1 LCVVFVMGLATS
13 AYAQLVAG
21 SPEDA
26 AYTKIVGE
34 DNPDAK
40 TSLLL
45 DFEKQF
51 PQSKVLPDIYVML
64 MGIYQQKN
72 DTGKA
77 NDFGEK
83 AIKIDAAGNRRS
95 ADVVPAAQF
104 RRYRSYSIYNTED
117 FEKGICFFTTSG
129 DRVANYPKQ
138 HSENCTAKH
147 QATRSLFKPM
157 VRILKNLRNKL
168 ISDGSIPEGAAPSY
182 FLEALLYNVP
192 NEKFGGSYL
201 DTMVAVINW
210 ILSADQNKFVCA
222 NHQYY
227 LLGDS
232 SAV

>member
-1 LCVVFVMGLATS
+1 MFTIHACLKKACGPPLSSLLSIKWPSPTNSWACSRSIRAQVLIELAPTRHVRSANMTTKVFLTLCVVFVMGLATS

-83 AIKIDAAGNRRS
+83 AIKIDAENITALLAVSRN
-95 ADVVPAAQF
+95 
-104 RRYRSYSIYNTED
+104 YSIE
-117 FEKGICFFTTSG
+117 
-129 DRVANYPKQ
+129 
-138 HSENCTAKH
+138 H
-147 QATRSLFKPM
+147 
-157 VRILKNLRNKL
+157 KNLDK
-168 ISDGSIPEGAAPSY
+168 
-182 FLEALLYNVP
+182 
-192 NEKFGGSYL
+192 
-201 DTMVAVINW
+201 AV
-210 ILSADQNKFVCA
+210 
-222 NHQYY
+222 QY
-227 LLGDS
+227 
-232 SAV
+232 